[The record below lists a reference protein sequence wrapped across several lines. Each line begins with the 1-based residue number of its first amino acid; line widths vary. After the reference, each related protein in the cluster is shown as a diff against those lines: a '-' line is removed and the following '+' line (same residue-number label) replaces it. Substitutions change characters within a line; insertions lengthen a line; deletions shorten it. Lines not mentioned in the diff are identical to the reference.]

1 MRGIGGGE
9 IAELVGG
16 SGGEKDCRF
25 RGRDWGREIADLV
38 GVSGGIGRRNCRFSE
53 RDWGREIADLVSGI
67 RGERLEI

>member
-25 RGRDWGREIADLV
+25 SGRDWGREIADLV
-38 GVSGGIGRRNCRFSE
+38 GVSGGIGGAIN
-53 RDWGREIADLVSGI
+53 ADLVRGI
-67 RGERLEI
+67 GGERLRI